1 MSDVQGPV
9 ERHFGPVWFIPGG
22 NRGRYPYSNS
32 VYVEGPGILIDAGA
46 DSERILSLREGPGI
60 REVWLSHWH
69 EDHLKGLDLLEGV
82 PIRQMACEA
91 APLSDIETFMDWY
104 GFSPSYR
111 DYWRRELAEAFGYR
125 PRKAHRYFTP
135 GEVIDLGS
143 CTVEVVPTPGH
154 TPGHLA
160 FHFREPSVLFM
171 GDYDLTR
178 FGPWYGDRD
187 SDLEALIE
195 STERLRRIQARTR
208 LASHEDGVFEGGVDE
223 IFDRYLAVIDE
234 REGKLLDFLAEPRT
248 MEEIVARCIVYRK
261 PREPKEFFEFG
272 ERAIMGKHLERLRAR
287 GTVEYRDDRY
297 RRLA

>member
-1 MSDVQGPV
+1 MSDPGGPQ

-46 DSERILSLREGPGI
+46 DPERIRSLREGPGI

-69 EDHLKGLDLLEGV
+69 EDHLKGLPLLEDL
-82 PIRQMACEA
+82 PFRQMACEA
-91 APLSDIETFMDWY
+91 GPLADIETFMDWY

-111 DYWRRELAEAFGYR
+111 DYWRGELAAAFGFR
-125 PRKAHRYFTP
+125 PRRAAGYFTP
-135 GEVIDLGS
+135 DEVIDLGV
-143 CTVEVVPTPGH
+143 CTVEIIPTPGH

-187 SDLEALIE
+187 SDLGALIE
-195 STERLRRIQARTR
+195 STERLRRIPARVR
-208 LASHEDGVFEGGVDE
+208 LASHEDGVFEGDVDAL
-223 IFDRYLAVIDE
+223 FDSYLKVIDA

-248 MEEIVARCIVYRK
+248 MEEIVGRCIVYRK
-261 PREPKEFFEFG
+261 PREPREFFEFG
-272 ERAIMGKHLERLRAR
+272 ERAIMGKHVERLLAD
-287 GTVEYRDDRY
+287 GTIVAEGERY
-297 RRLA
+297 RIA